1 MEKGAGLVAGCGRV
15 FRAGGRVREKNLPQ
29 PRGARMQQLCNKFVL
44 DFWVGTGCGALRHGV
59 KFTMRA
65 RAVCRDLTT
74 GRLGD
79 WGQVGGPT
87 SRQVSKMSSRNLLH
101 KCCNRFS

>member
-1 MEKGAGLVAGCGRV
+1 MERV
-15 FRAGGRVREKNLPQ
+15 VSR
-29 PRGARMQQLCNKFVL
+29 RGARQVGNLPRNRDGRMQHLRNKFVL

-65 RAVCRDLTT
+65 RAVCRDLTI

-101 KCCNRFS
+101 KCCNRSS